1 MKRRAIATLGALFL
15 VVAVM
20 ASDYGADIPQ
30 QDPDMV
36 AELLWLPIF

>member
-1 MKRRAIATLGALFL
+1 MKRRTIATLGALFL

-20 ASDYGADIPQ
+20 TTDYGADMPQ
-30 QDPDMV
+30 QEPDTM